1 MRAAVLE
8 KPYVLSYKDIPK
20 PVSDDEFMVME
31 VKACGICGSDLR
43 YYKGENPWALHTLGK
58 EIPNPPGLSG
68 K

>member
-31 VKACGICGSDLR
+31 VKACSIHWEKKSPTPRD
-43 YYKGENPWALHTLGK
+43 
-58 EIPNPPGLSG
+58 
-68 K
+68 